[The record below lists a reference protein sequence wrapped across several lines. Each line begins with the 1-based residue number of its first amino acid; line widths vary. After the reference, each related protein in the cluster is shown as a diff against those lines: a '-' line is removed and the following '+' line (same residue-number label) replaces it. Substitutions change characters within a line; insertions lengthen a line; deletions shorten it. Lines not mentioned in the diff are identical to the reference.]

1 VTVIC
6 VDPRRTETADFADL
20 HLAIRPGSDIA
31 LLNSMLYVLLDENLI
46 DREFVAQHTDGF
58 GALIKTVK
66 NYAPKAVEEICA
78 IPECLIVEAAMIF
91 GKSERAM
98 SLWSMGVNQS
108 TVGVHKNNAIHNLHL
123 VTGKIGKPGCG
134 PFSLTGQPNA
144 MGGREVG
151 GLSHMLPGYRNV
163 ENPQHRDDVERF
175 WRVPFGSI
183 ASEPGLAALEQFEA
197 LAEGKVKAIWI
208 LCTNPAASAPNI
220 DAIEKALRQAELVVV
235 QDAYHPTATSKFAH
249 VILPAAQWSEKEG
262 VMTNSERRVTYMPKL
277 VEPPGEALPDWK
289 IISLFAEA
297 LGFAD
302 AFAYGSARQIFAEFA
317 ALTKNTRCDCSG
329 MSYRKLKSTP
339 LQWPYPRTLRT
350 PTVRLYGDGVF
361 PTADGRANLIAVEH
375 FEPAERADDAYPLVL
390 ITGRSK
396 YHWHTMTRTGKNE
409 ALRKSA
415 PEPILDLHR
424 ADARRYGIHDADFV
438 EIISRRGKVMVQC
451 RVTEEITSGTCFL
464 PFHWGRDQGFFK
476 AANNLTTGARDPLS
490 RQPELKA
497 CAVRVRKVL
506 DFPLADN

>member
-1 VTVIC
+1 
-6 VDPRRTETADFADL
+6 
-20 HLAIRPGSDIA
+20 
-31 LLNSMLYVLLDENLI
+31 
-46 DREFVAQHTDGF
+46 
-58 GALIKTVK
+58 
-66 NYAPKAVEEICA
+66 
-78 IPECLIVEAAMIF
+78 
-91 GKSERAM
+91 
-98 SLWSMGVNQS
+98 MGINQS

-163 ENPQHRDDVERF
+163 ENPQHRDEVERF

-197 LAEGKVKAIWI
+197 LAAGKVKAIWI

-302 AFAYGSARQIFAEFA
+302 AFAYESTQQIFAEFA
-317 ALTKNTRCDCSG
+317 ALTKNTFCDCSG

-375 FEPAERADDAYPLVL
+375 SEPAETADEAYPLVL
-390 ITGRSK
+390 TTGRSK

-409 ALRKSA
+409 VLRKSA

-424 ADARRYGIHDADFV
+424 ADARRYGIQDADFV

-506 DFPLADN
+506 DFPLEDN